1 LSLPLILAVTVP
13 KLRLWTQALPEIPSR
28 ILLWTRAAAP
38 DLFANLLEKE
48 KTDLE
53 RNVKTFRGAIRK
65 RSKLKT
71 AIENG

>member
-1 LSLPLILAVTVP
+1 
-13 KLRLWTQALPEIPSR
+13 
-28 ILLWTRAAAP
+28 LLWTRAAAP
-38 DLFANLLEKE
+38 NLFANLLEEE

-53 RNVKTFRGAIRK
+53 RDVKTFRGVIRK

>member
-1 LSLPLILAVTVP
+1 
-13 KLRLWTQALPEIPSR
+13 
-28 ILLWTRAAAP
+28 LLWTRAAAP

>member
-1 LSLPLILAVTVP
+1 MSLPLIRAVTVP
-13 KLRLWTQALPEIPSR
+13 RLRLWTQALPEIPSR

-38 DLFANLLEKE
+38 NLFANLLEKE

-53 RNVKTFRGAIRK
+53 RNVKTFRRSIRK

>member
-1 LSLPLILAVTVP
+1 LSLPLIRAVTIP
-13 KLRLWTQALPEIPSR
+13 MLHLWTQALPEIPSR
-28 ILLWTRAAAP
+28 ILLWTRVAAP
-38 DLFANLLEKE
+38 NLSANLLEKE

-65 RSKLKT
+65 RFKLKT